1 MLRLTSVII
10 LNVNFSLSQAFL
22 HLWNLVGISWKLF
35 ALCGEDG
42 KHIIIP
48 TTWACDKKAEVKD
61 LFSVWRVL
69 FSC

>member
-1 MLRLTSVII
+1 MVRLTSIII
-10 LNVNFSLSQAFL
+10 LSMNFSLSQAFL
-22 HLWNLVGISWKLF
+22 HLWNLAGISWKLL

-48 TTWACDKKAEVKD
+48 TTWACYKKDEVKY